1 MDKEGVMKKS
11 EPLRIRLARTKT
23 IPEIEA
29 MIREIDND
37 PDSKVGAT
45 GLDIYNKATIKKLDK
60 MTWAIYSI
68 RKRTE
73 NKGCHVTL

>member
-1 MDKEGVMKKS
+1 MKKK
-11 EPLRIRLARTKT
+11 EPLRIHLARTKT

-45 GLDIYNKATIKKLDK
+45 GLDIYNKTTIKKLDE
-60 MTWAIYSI
+60 MTWAIYGI
-68 RKRTE
+68 RKRDEKSLTIQSII
-73 NKGCHVTL
+73 L